1 MIIEPEELTKA
12 VGAARFTPPEVQL
25 AGFVQAIGRVAVPPL
40 LQECRDGLQSGK
52 ARSLF
57 FSEVV
62 HSPKVGHEQCGWLG
76 FSVATAGCQAQ
87 LVTQHVPVRRY
98 GERTTLT
105 RTPQQVG
112 C

>member
-1 MIIEPEELTKA
+1 M
-12 VGAARFTPPEVQL
+12 GW
-25 AGFVQAIGRVAVPPL
+25 AVPPL
-40 LQECRDGLQSGK
+40 LQERRDGLQSGK
-52 ARSLF
+52 ARPLF